1 MLTLKQHHDIIK
13 LLMEVQGEDAPVAAW
28 ILTKSDV
35 YSLDENMNQTEFPV
49 EDAKEILDEIH
60 ENSYIR
66 TTIFSVLDSFIV
78 DKEKERC

>member
-1 MLTLKQHHDIIK
+1 MLTLKQLRDIIE
-13 LLMEVQGEDAPVAAW
+13 LLMEVQGEDAPVASW

-49 EDAKEILDEIH
+49 EDAKEILDKIR
-60 ENSYIR
+60 ENSFIT
-66 TTIFSVLDSFIV
+66 TTIFSVLDSLIV

>member
-28 ILTKSDV
+28 ILTKGDV

-66 TTIFSVLDSFIV
+66 TTIFSVLDSLIV